1 MDIELDIDG
10 AEEAIAEFETMS
22 EEVPDEVVYAV
33 GSPLEYS
40 KYQEFGTRF
49 HPPQPYLRPAT
60 EQTKANLAQI
70 IARSDDFESAMEDI
84 AGEIRDEAKARAPVR
99 TGRLQE
105 SIESRRVK

>member
-1 MDIELDIDG
+1 MDIELEIDG
-10 AEEAIAEFETMS
+10 AEDAIAEFETMS
-22 EEVPDEVVYAV
+22 ESMPDEIVYAV

-70 IARSDDFESAMEDI
+70 IAQSDDFETAMENI
-84 AGEIRDEAKARAPVR
+84 AEEVRDAAKARAPVR
-99 TGRLQE
+99 TGALQE
-105 SIESRRVK
+105 SIESRRVR

>member
-10 AEEAIAEFETMS
+10 AEDIVAEFEALS
-22 EEVPDEVVYAV
+22 AELPDEVVYAV

-60 EQTKANLAQI
+60 EQTKRNLTRI
-70 IARSDDFESAMEDI
+70 IAQSDDFETAMETI
-84 AGEIRDEAKARAPVR
+84 AEEVEGTAKDLAPVR

-105 SIESRRVK
+105 SIEKRRVK